1 MIRQWDKAILLE
13 PDSSLE
19 YQERA
24 VEFARFMGFQTEAA
38 EFPVTSSEC
47 GIRVPDTY
55 EGFDQYAEISSGV
68 HPDGYI
74 AASDQAKPMPDF
86 DWRRDK
92 GLETLFTKGELL
104 VDRDLDQLPDEMD
117 FHLVLGSDEAFV
129 LEAACNLAFRWGMEV
144 TAYSG
149 MLLSRDPN
157 VDGNKV
163 IVKSGQKEEVTW
175 QREEGGIKVI
185 VQGRPEHLVEFVA
198 RMCEKFPYQGQFDD
212 WSDRLQEIGEGLRMN
227 TLDGQMAYAD
237 AFAGSGQ
244 AFVDPEVDMCP
255 GRRADVEKC
264 FPGLSFVSYKDEKK
278 VYEKEYH
285 LSWEVD
291 DLKKRLTSLMEKES
305 GGDVRIDVAVSED
318 GSVREALKKYIAKLA
333 PEGTDVRVYCS
344 YKQGF
349 SWIQDRVIPELLSEE
364 RAHGEKNISRVE
376 IAFKPFLKPGETEW
390 HDEDGATPSYTNVGG
405 NGDPDRWYDLPI
417 RYLQELYPVEDIL
430 VEGLGISGD
439 DVIFSEYKGDRDI
452 TYLFKAM
459 DEDGKVL
466 WSETYKAAWDER
478 PYLDA
483 YKEMGLVHP
492 STGYI
497 RIFRDGEL
505 TCEERIETDVEKIW
519 DVYQQQILP
528 DIREYV
534 DSKTAGRQ
542 DELPD
547 LQPFFNK
554 LEIQV
559 ETSEPNERLNSREDL
574 LSSLDGLHEDMYFVG
589 TDYFKNYGYEKCG
602 EITDAPG
609 LILPRIRKVNG
620 RGAYVKASVFAQ
632 QSDQPEIKTEK
643 TVITRLADY
652 DDLDIRLE
660 KLYSEKE
667 KVIASVYVAGVP
679 DELVSSYAALMDRGL
694 LSVGGEIDDVDAVEF
709 RTDSGKYRAA
719 VSPAAV
725 PEKNIDIRDVD
736 IAENKLMG
744 YEEYMAVIRQLEHVG
759 GLKVY
764 RTARS
769 YKGRSI
775 YAVEFSPDRRGYVSR
790 TKRITEYPTELITS
804 RHHANEVSSTN
815 SAFMLIKTL
824 LTEGKYR
831 DLTEHVNLAIVPVE
845 NVDGAAIHYELQK
858 ENPHWKF
865 HVARFN
871 AIGKEF
877 YHEHFKIHTIH
888 TEAVSLRRLF
898 MRLLPDVIVDDHGVP
913 SHEWE
918 QQFSGYTS
926 PSFKGFWLP
935 RSLLYGYFFHIAGDE
950 YRSSL
955 DLCHRMEDVIADAF
969 LADEEIT
976 RENLMWAR
984 QFEKYAH
991 GWMPKLFPASYYKNM
1006 ITYWIPHEYDP
1017 THRYPSVRYPWILS
1031 VDYVSEVA
1039 DETAQGEYLH
1049 SCARAHLVH
1058 DLAVVDMLMK
1068 AGKVYD
1074 NREELG
1080 AGAAAVKHVRK
1091 RPVIAQ

>member
-1 MIRQWDKAILLE
+1 MIRQWNRTILLE
-13 PDSSLE
+13 PDSSPE

-38 EFPVTSSEC
+38 EFPVTSTAD

-55 EGFDQYAEISSGV
+55 EDFSQYKDLSAGI
-68 HPDGYI
+68 HPDGYV
-74 AASDQAKPMPDF
+74 AASDQARPMPDF
-86 DWRRDK
+86 DWRKEK
-92 GLETLFTKGELL
+92 GLETLFSKGGLL
-104 VDRDLDQLPDEMD
+104 VDNDLDQLPDDMA
-117 FHLVLGSDEAFV
+117 FHLILGSQEQFV
-129 LEAACNLAFRWGMEV
+129 LEAACNLAFRFGMEV

-149 MLLSRDPN
+149 RLLSRNPETE
-157 VDGNKV
+157 GSRV
-163 IVKSGQKEEVTW
+163 IVKSGSKEDVTW
-175 QREEGGIKVI
+175 QRDGGNITVT
-185 VQGRPEHLVEFVA
+185 VQGRPDHLVKFVSEI
-198 RMCEKFPYQGQFDD
+198 CEKFPYQGDFDD
-212 WSDRLQEIGEGLRMN
+212 WSDRLQEMGESFRMN
-227 TLDGQMAYAD
+227 NLDGQMAYAR
-237 AFAGSGQ
+237 AYAVKGQ
-244 AFVDPEVDMCP
+244 AFADPEIDMCP
-255 GRRADVEKC
+255 GRREEAEKA
-264 FPGLSFVSYKDEKK
+264 FPELSFINHKDEKK
-278 VYEKEYH
+278 VYEKDYH

-291 DLKKRLTSLMEKES
+291 DLKRKLTELLATVT
-305 GGDVRIDVAVSED
+305 GDDLRIDVAVSED
-318 GSVREALKKYIAKLA
+318 GGVRDELKNCIQKIAPA
-333 PEGTDVRVYCS
+333 GTDVRVYCS

-349 SWIQDRVIPELLSEE
+349 SWIQDRVIPELLTEE
-364 RAHGEKNISRVE
+364 KMPGTKDVSRVE

-390 HDEDGATPSYTNVGG
+390 KDEDGATPSYTNVGG

-417 RYLQELYPVEDIL
+417 RYLQELYPIEDVL
-430 VEGLGISGD
+430 TGALGITSD
-439 DVIFSEYKGDRDI
+439 DVIFSEYKGDQDI
-452 TYLFKAM
+452 TYLFTAA
-459 DEDGKVL
+459 DEDGKVI
-466 WSETYKAAWDER
+466 WSETYKAACSER

-483 YKEMGLVHP
+483 YKDMGLVHP

-497 RIFRDGEL
+497 RIFSREKL
-505 TCEERIETDVEKIW
+505 VREERIETDVEKVW
-519 DVYQQQILP
+519 DVFQQQILP

-534 DSKTAGRQ
+534 DEKTVGRS
-542 DELPD
+542 EKLTD

-559 ETSEPNERLNSREDL
+559 EASEPNERLSSREDL
-574 LSSLDGLHEDMYFVG
+574 LSSLDGLHEDIYFVG

-620 RGAYVKASVFAQ
+620 RGASVRAAVYAQ
-632 QSDQPEIKTEK
+632 QSDQPEIRTGDK
-643 TVITRLADY
+643 VITRLADY
-652 DDLDIRLE
+652 DDLGIRLKGLHQE
-660 KLYSEKE
+660 NGKMT
-667 KVIASVYVAGVP
+667 ASVYVSGVP
-679 DELVSSYAALMDRGL
+679 DELVKAYASLMNEGI
-694 LSVGGEIDDVDAVEF
+694 LSVCDEIDDVEEIEF
-709 RTDSGKYRAA
+709 CTASGVYTAGIR
-719 VSPAAV
+719 PA
-725 PEKNIDIRDVD
+725 EKPNKDIDINDVD
-736 IAENKLMG
+736 ISANTLMG
-744 YEEYMAVIRQLEHVG
+744 YDEYMKVIEQLKHVKG
-759 GLKVY
+759 ISVY

-775 YAVEFSPDRRGYVSR
+775 YAVEFKPHRKGYVSR

-815 SAFMLIKTL
+815 SAFMLVRAL
-824 LTEGKYR
+824 LTDDKYK
-831 DLTEHVNLAIVPVE
+831 DLTEHMNLAIVPME

-858 ENPHWKF
+858 DNPHWKF

-877 YHEHFKIHTIH
+877 YYEHFKVHTIH

-935 RSLLYGYFFHIAGDE
+935 RSLLYGYFFHIAGEE
-950 YRSSL
+950 YKSSL
-955 DLCHRMEDVIADAF
+955 NLCHKMEDVIADAF

-976 RENLMWAR
+976 KENLMWAR

-991 GWMPKLFPASYYKNM
+991 GWMPKLFPATYYKNM

-1017 THRYPSVRYPWILS
+1017 THRYPSVMYPWILS

-1068 AGKVYD
+1068 AGKVYENSSCLED
-1074 NREELG
+1074 GDMSVE
-1080 AGAAAVKHVRK
+1080 HIRK
-1091 RPVIAQ
+1091 RPVIA

>member
-1 MIRQWDKAILLE
+1 MIKQWDNTILLE
-13 PDSSLE
+13 PDSSSE

-55 EGFDQYAEISSGV
+55 EDFDKYEEISPGV
-68 HPDGYI
+68 HPKGYI
-74 AASDQAKPMPDF
+74 AASDQARPMPDF
-86 DWRRDK
+86 DWRKYK
-92 GLETLFTKGELL
+92 GLETLFTKGDLL
-104 VDRDLDQLPDEMD
+104 ADRDLDQLPDEMN

-149 MLLSRDPN
+149 RLLSRDSETE
-157 VDGNKV
+157 GNKV
-163 IVKSGQKEEVTW
+163 IVKRGSREEVTW
-175 QREEGGIKVI
+175 QRNDDCITVV
-185 VQGRPEHLVEFVA
+185 VQGRPDHLVEFVS

-212 WSDRLQEIGEGLRMN
+212 WSDRLQEMGEGLRMN

-237 AFAGSGQ
+237 AFASSGQ
-244 AFVDPEVDMCP
+244 AFVDPEIDMCP
-255 GRRADVEKC
+255 GRRSEVEKA
-264 FPGLSFVSYKDEKK
+264 FPDFSFVSYKDEKK

-291 DLKKRLTSLMEKES
+291 DLKERLGALLEKES
-305 GGDVRIDVAVSED
+305 GENLRIDVAVSED
-318 GSVREALKKYIAKLA
+318 SSVRNELKKYIKDMA
-333 PEGTDVRVYCS
+333 PAGADVRVYCS

-349 SWIQDRVIPELLSEE
+349 SWVEDRVIPELLSEE
-364 RAHGEKNISRVE
+364 KSQRKKISRVE

-390 HDEDGATPSYTNVGG
+390 QDEDGATPSYTNVGG
-405 NGDPDRWYDLPI
+405 NGDPERWYDLPI

-430 VEGLGISGD
+430 TESLGISGD
-439 DVIFSEYKGDRDI
+439 DVEFSEYKGDQDI

-459 DEDGKVL
+459 SEDGDVL
-466 WSETYKAAWDER
+466 WSEMYKAAWDER

-505 TCEERIETDVEKIW
+505 THEERIETDVEKIW
-519 DVYQQQILP
+519 DVYQRQILP

-534 DSKTAGRQ
+534 DQKTAGRQ
-542 DELPD
+542 DKLPD

-559 ETSEPNERLNSREDL
+559 ETSEPNERLKSREDL
-574 LSSLDGLHEDMYFVG
+574 MSSLDGLHEDMYFVG

-620 RGAYVKASVFAQ
+620 RGAYIKAAVYAQ

-643 TVITRLADY
+643 SVITRLADY
-652 DDLDIRLE
+652 DNLDVRL
-660 KLYSEKE
+660 KGLYSEGGKT
-667 KVIASVYVAGVP
+667 VASLYVAGVP
-679 DELVSSYAALMDRGL
+679 DELVSSYAALMDKGV
-694 LSVGGEIDDVDAVEF
+694 LSISHQIDDVDVVEF
-709 RTDSGKYRAA
+709 CTDSGKYRAG
-719 VSPAAV
+719 VSPAEI
-725 PEKNIDIRDVD
+725 PEKNINIRDVN
-736 IAENKLMG
+736 IAENELMG
-744 YEEYMAVIRQLEHVG
+744 YEEYLNVIRQLEHVK
-759 GLKVY
+759 GLNVY

-775 YAVEFSPDRRGYVSR
+775 YAVEFRPDRKGYVSR
-790 TKRITEYPTELITS
+790 TKRITEYPGELITS

-815 SAFMLIKTL
+815 SAFMLIKAL
-824 LTEGKYR
+824 LTDDKYR
-831 DLTEHVNLAIVPVE
+831 DLTEHMNLAIVPME

-858 ENPHWKF
+858 DNPHWKF

-877 YHEHFKIHTIH
+877 YYDHFKIHTIH

-898 MRLLPDVIVDDHGVP
+898 MRLLPDVIVDNHGVP

-955 DLCHRMEDVIADAF
+955 NLCHRMEDVIADAF
-969 LADEEIT
+969 LADREIT

-984 QFEKYAH
+984 QFEKHAH

-1017 THRYPSVRYPWILS
+1017 AHRYPSVRYPWILS

-1049 SCARAHLVH
+1049 SCARAHLIH

-1074 NREELG
+1074 NQDEQGPEN
-1080 AGAAAVKHVRK
+1080 AAVKHVRK
-1091 RPVIAQ
+1091 RPVVAQ